1 MSEMTS
7 LLFLVL
13 RTTNLFGGRSSE
25 NEMELIYQLLAERSF
40 GQPRG
45 ERTGKA
51 LSGASKSERSSQS
64 WYPDKTSEA
73 RRCQK

>member
-45 ERTGKA
+45 EPPKA
-51 LSGASKSERSSQS
+51 QQADRLSPTSTNTKSGILPLS
-64 WYPDKTSEA
+64 
-73 RRCQK
+73 

>member
-1 MSEMTS
+1 MTS